1 MGAGVAELL
10 AQVGVWVTQ
19 VYMESSWVMVVYG
32 YALGPHLWATELPIP
47 LQEEISKCT
56 WMLLCIPYFHPN
68 PGPRSRA
75 PCLPSLTITP
85 HTLPSVQCSS
95 PASCLHIPTNIPPH
109 PQYPRVPLPPILPFI
124 SCYVLFS
131 STMQLYMMGR
141 WGSGGAPGFWKDYG
155 GPVKDWGGRGGG
167 L

>member
-75 PCLPSLTITP
+75 PCLPSLTITS
-85 HTLPSVQCSS
+85 HVAFCAVFQ
-95 PASCLHIPTNIPPH
+95 SCKLSPH
-109 PQYPRVPLPPILPFI
+109 PYQYSPTSPVPPCPFAPHLALHLLLCAVLQHHAVVHDGEMGIRRGSRVLEGL
-124 SCYVLFS
+124 
-131 STMQLYMMGR
+131 
-141 WGSGGAPGFWKDYG
+141 WGSCQRLGGQG
-155 GPVKDWGGRGGG
+155 GGG